1 MAFLGRPVS
10 IRPSFLANYHVK
22 SPSFIVTHH
31 VFYNCH
37 VGHHVNSEKE
47 ICTFKMFTIRFYVDI
62 SIPILTIFSTILPAS
77 KRLQFVKFSTVNFR
91 NFTVVIANSLCVEIS
106 SHFFIVKLYWYNK
119 SETIRHFFLFNIDIH
134 VGIVS
139 NTGTILG

>member
-1 MAFLGRPVS
+1 M
-10 IRPSFLANYHVK
+10 Y
-22 SPSFIVTHH
+22 FII
-31 VFYNCH
+31 YNLYFIIL
-37 VGHHVNSEKE
+37 VGHHVNSKSE
-47 ICTFKMFTIRFYVDI
+47 ICTFKMFTIRYYVDI
-62 SIPILTIFSTILPAS
+62 SIPILTIFSTILPTS

-91 NFTVVIANSLCVEIS
+91 NFTVIIANSICADIS
-106 SHFFIVKLYWYNK
+106 SHFFIVKLYWYNR